1 MAEQNAT
8 TDTPLQ
14 DVEKALSDAQ
24 QEREDAK
31 EQLTTSKK
39 NLKEIRG
46 ELNTLRAEE
55 RRLGKEAEK
64 KGEIAAKQ
72 TEESEAR
79 EDTRQAR
86 HNLAEKKRAVTT
98 AASAFNR
105 KAIGV
110 LLNTLKEPVLELV
123 KKFTIP
129 GSLGAGY
136 SYLTMLD
143 NTYKSVASGNVLAGA
158 TVLDVLSS
166 VLSVSSAG
174 TILLLLL
181 PLLLLYGL
189 VVALFILPLPRWTE
203 FWAGSLQRLAQNTP
217 VKTLLSLLVLVFPL
231 GCVAGVSYGDP
242 DKELGLPKDR
252 VCIQRIELSEGDG
265 QQATSPEP
273 PENCQPLTS
282 SNLKTKKF
290 ILKTEEFILISS
302 NSTYMFVRKEGDE
315 DNPGEAI
322 PRSEIVKKKVNDG
335 AWERGA
341 AALQYEVMLQVE
353 NHEHGN
359 EEPGHRHDTYAAA
372 DHEHAAYITEE
383 LLRTWITEEM
393 GCGEDRLVVSEF
405 IRFGWNAATLE
416 SARKERA
423 REQVSAFVKAWKKHG
438 GDTPPQWR
446 VFGFASADGERG
458 RNDGLARQRAVAVK
472 NVLCNILD
480 CDANGTTIKIQKLGE
495 DHPINGVANSRS
507 ARIAGCVDEAGGQP
521 SPAG

>member
-1 MAEQNAT
+1 
-8 TDTPLQ
+8 
-14 DVEKALSDAQ
+14 
-24 QEREDAK
+24 
-31 EQLTTSKK
+31 
-39 NLKEIRG
+39 
-46 ELNTLRAEE
+46 
-55 RRLGKEAEK
+55 
-64 KGEIAAKQ
+64 
-72 TEESEAR
+72 
-79 EDTRQAR
+79 
-86 HNLAEKKRAVTT
+86 
-98 AASAFNR
+98 
-105 KAIGV
+105 
-110 LLNTLKEPVLELV
+110 
-123 KKFTIP
+123 
-129 GSLGAGY
+129 
-136 SYLTMLD
+136 MLD
-143 NTYKSVASGNVLAGA
+143 NTYKSVASGNVLAGATVLDVLAGA

-265 QQATSPEP
+265 QQATSSEP

-416 SARKERA
+416 SAEKSA
-423 REQVSAFVKAWKKHG
+423 RGSKCLPLSKLGKSTGEIRPHSGRYLALQVQTGSEGGMMVLPVSAL
-438 GDTPPQWR
+438 WR
-446 VFGFASADGERG
+446 
-458 RNDGLARQRAVAVK
+458 
-472 NVLCNILD
+472 
-480 CDANGTTIKIQKLGE
+480 
-495 DHPINGVANSRS
+495 
-507 ARIAGCVDEAGGQP
+507 
-521 SPAG
+521 